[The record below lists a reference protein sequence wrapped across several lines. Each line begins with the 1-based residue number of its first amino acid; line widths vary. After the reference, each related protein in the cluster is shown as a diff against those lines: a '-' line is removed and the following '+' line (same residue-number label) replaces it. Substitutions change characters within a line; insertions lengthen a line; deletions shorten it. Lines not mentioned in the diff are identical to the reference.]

1 MIIKGGR
8 LGSLRQIIAVFVTA
22 ALTLSLSVTLT
33 VTSAK
38 QASASCVASA
48 SGFGGT
54 WRSSDDRLSRIDVW
68 PGEDCQLYARAW
80 STCEDNA
87 RRDCSWGNK
96 ELKAGSQN
104 FRFFY
109 YNWSN
114 ANEVLHLRL
123 KDKTHMSVWDHVDYK
138 SGKKTSFTVVMVKDR

>member
-1 MIIKGGR
+1 MR
-8 LGSLRQIIAVFVTA
+8 RIIAVFVMA

-38 QASASCVASA
+38 QASASCLASV
-48 SGFGGT
+48 FGGT

-68 PGEDCQLYARAW
+68 QGEDCQLYARAW

-87 RRDCSWGNK
+87 RFDCSWGK
-96 ELKAGSQN
+96 RKLEFGSQN

-123 KDKTHMSVWDHVDYK
+123 KDRTHMSVWDHVDYN
-138 SGKKTSFTVVMVKDR
+138 SGKKTSFTVVMVKDSSSPL